1 MNDPALLPTAAQA
14 DEGLLPVSTP
24 PPKSPPWPSPSK
36 TTIIGLAR
44 HTLGVVL
51 LLITVF
57 LWTTSSFLASTIF
70 ADNTY
75 SKPFLVTYSNSL
87 FFAILLLGPLAT
99 IVWSDIGLLFRTLTG
114 RGQRVTYETVA
125 GEADEDNQGFST
137 PEDRFS
143 RNSCAPQQQ
152 QQDDSTSTPSAKGTD
167 NADMMTFRETAKLG
181 FQFSFLWLN
190 NFDINK

>member
-1 MNDPALLPTAAQA
+1 M
-14 DEGLLPVSTP
+14 
-24 PPKSPPWPSPSK
+24 
-36 TTIIGLAR
+36 
-44 HTLGVVL
+44 VL
-51 LLITVF
+51 Q
-57 LWTTSSFLASTIF
+57 TIF

-181 FQFSFLWLN
+181 FQFSFLWVVHLDN
-190 NFDINK
+190 AQL